1 MSGAWQNVGRNN
13 RKGSG
18 TPQNR
23 SNTASPAPSN
33 TSQPP
38 KQENKSQQHAP
49 APTANVWQQKATER
63 QAAAAGSSG
72 SGSNGSPRSQQVSTP
87 TISEPHAPVN
97 GFDTAATKAFLN
109 RNAASMPAPY
119 RSADSGAS
127 STNTNPSNMANGTPF
142 LKHLAKEISKTEAG
156 G

>member
-38 KQENKSQQHAP
+38 KQENKSQQQAP

-63 QAAAAGSSG
+63 QAAAAASSG
-72 SGSNGSPRSQQVSTP
+72 GSNGPQRTQQSSTP
-87 TISEPHAPVN
+87 TISEPHTPIN
-97 GFDTAATKAFLN
+97 GFDTSATKAFLN

-119 RSADSGAS
+119 KPSDSGA
-127 STNTNPSNMANGTPF
+127 
-142 LKHLAKEISKTEAG
+142 
-156 G
+156 